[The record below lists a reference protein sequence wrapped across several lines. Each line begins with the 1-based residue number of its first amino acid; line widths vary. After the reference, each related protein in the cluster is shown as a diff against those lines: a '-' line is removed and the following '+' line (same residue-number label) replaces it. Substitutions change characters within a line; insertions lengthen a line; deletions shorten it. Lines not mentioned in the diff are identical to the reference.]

1 MVSVVFTQEKKM
13 AANVQGS
20 EQASRFSS
28 PQEEALLTILRS
40 ADSLHRAFQL
50 RLKPY
55 GLSATQFNVLRIL
68 RGAHPKGLI
77 CSAIGRMM
85 ITPEPDI
92 TRVLGRLKAQKLI
105 TQKRDQHDGRVV
117 WTHLSARGLE
127 LLSKLDGVVDQA
139 PRELLRGLNC
149 AEVTELIRLLGKT
162 GCCLENAS
170 EQPEI
175 PSANPTSPHSPRL
188 TLPRR
193 PLE

>member
-1 MVSVVFTQEKKM
+1 MVSAVFTQEEKM
-13 AANVQGS
+13 VANIQGS

-50 RLKPY
+50 LLKPY
-55 GLSATQFNVLRIL
+55 GLTATQFNVLRIL
-68 RGAHPKGLI
+68 RGAHPKGLM

-92 TRVLGRLKAQKLI
+92 TRVLARLKAHKLV
-105 TQKRDQHDGRVV
+105 TQKRDPHDGRVV

-139 PRELLRGLNC
+139 PRDLLRGLTC

-162 GCCLENAS
+162 GCYLENERA
-170 EQPEI
+170 QPETL
-175 PSANPTSPHSPRL
+175 SGNPTLPHSPRS
-188 TLPRR
+188 TLLRR